1 MRPKNNNYHQQHEYD
16 HYTVGKPAP
25 LLEWLLANIK
35 GESKT
40 KIKQTLQGRGIK
52 VDGKTVTQFDY
63 ALRPGMKVSVS
74 KSKKNNNG
82 FKSRYIKIV
91 YEDRYIVVIEKN
103 VGILSMAAC
112 HSALN
117 V

>member
-40 KIKQTLQGRGIK
+40 KIKQTLQG
-52 VDGKTVTQFDY
+52 V
-63 ALRPGMKVSVS
+63 A
-74 KSKKNNNG
+74 
-82 FKSRYIKIV
+82 SRWMA
-91 YEDRYIVVIEKN
+91 R
-103 VGILSMAAC
+103 LSPSSTMPCVLA
-112 HSALN
+112 
-117 V
+117 

>member
-52 VDGKTVTQFDY
+52 VDGNAISSKYSVAGRVTVLKDV
-63 ALRPGMKVSVS
+63 PVNIS
-74 KSKKNNNG
+74 KRNLVIAD
-82 FKSRYIKIV
+82 KSRPPT
-91 YEDRYIVVIEKN
+91 N
-103 VGILSMAAC
+103 VLTLRNTNS
-112 HSALN
+112 
-117 V
+117 